1 MMCVRVDCLTCDHTG
16 VYVTIFDAS
25 RDGYVGGEDL
35 SLLLATHSVGLFWK
49 RVRCVHH
56 RAGAVEDAAPRD
68 CLGHGVA
75 VLMMQ

>member
-1 MMCVRVDCLTCDHTG
+1 MCDHTG

-25 RDGYVGGEDL
+25 RGMGTSGEDL

-49 RVRCVHH
+49 RVRCVH

-68 CLGHGVA
+68 SLGHGVA